1 MLWFFFTTEPCPT
14 AIGGSWPGHVFRPKP
29 GKFTPC
35 GRFRSAIHIECLDK
49 WRETDHHWIFDMAML
64 QNYCFRP
71 NLDGS
76 ISTISS
82 VAIPLILHVGSPHSY
97 NQWQCYIPE
106 IVDCMLYQVVG
117 PPIYAQIS
125 PVSHTFVTSECILY
139 IYIDSFLVESF
150 FGCTYMPMAK
160 TWSSFP
166 FPSARLHDVEG
177 TMVVWVGDV
186 EWQALSSY
194 LTRKWINGPTWSS
207 NIRQSFFFG
216 QSFPFWLMAR
226 SKTCTTCI
234 QCICDV
240 LFKNDAKTISC
251 FLATLA
257 PTGWRVFLM
266 CSSLS

>member
-1 MLWFFFTTEPCPT
+1 
-14 AIGGSWPGHVFRPKP
+14 
-29 GKFTPC
+29 
-35 GRFRSAIHIECLDK
+35 
-49 WRETDHHWIFDMAML
+49 ML

-106 IVDCMLYQVVG
+106 TVDFMLFISSCRT
-117 PPIYAQIS
+117 PIYAQI
-125 PVSHTFVTSECILY
+125 SHTFVTSECILY
-139 IYIDSFLVESF
+139 MYNYVYIYILYNYIYTHLWSSHFVVEHTCPSF
-150 FGCTYMPMAK
+150 GWKIMAK

-186 EWQALSSY
+186 EWQAPSSY

-207 NIRQSFFFG
+207 NIRQSFFFC

-240 LFKNDAKTISC
+240 LLKNNAKTISC
-251 FLATLA
+251 LAR
-257 PTGWRVFLM
+257 G
-266 CSSLS
+266 CS